1 MQEPIARN
9 THKPASDPAPMR
21 RKAEGAGSSQ
31 AKRPVNTR
39 PHMAGPQQRLPGQ
52 RPGMYDKNRTAEHLP
67 TGGSQPR
74 LHANYHPGHSSTH
87 SQGARRPYPQTK
99 ETLHQHT
106 NGRQTSPH
114 AQEAPEVRQAMV
126 HAANRHNKIIF
137 TTLLG
142 FLVIL
147 GLLFPLWPKQTM
159 SKDENRA
166 LAQKPAWNWSEV
178 FSGEYSS
185 AMDSYYAD
193 QFPFRQQLLSI
204 NRGISAVRNYF
215 PQKSEEQIHLI
226 TAKKDS
232 GGKGGVENPEE
243 VLSSQVEETVAET
256 EVKETELQPK
266 EVKATEAKLHTQ
278 DQLDFETSNI
288 VIIGNRAMEI
298 HYYSP
303 EYTADYAK
311 HINHLASILP
321 EDTRL
326 ISMVV
331 PTAVAFYG
339 TEDLRT
345 GNYSNFEAIQN
356 IYNHEDSSIFKVDAY
371 SELAKHVDEYIYFR
385 TDHHWTGLGAYYA
398 YVAFCNALELEAAPL
413 EQLERHD
420 AEGYFLGT
428 LYGYTD
434 KSPLLLSG
442 EDQGMFYLPQHEAS
456 YNYYSDAKMDDPIP
470 GALLAY
476 SAPTDNHYML
486 YLGGDVALGHIESE
500 NKNGKS
506 ILVLKDSF
514 GNAFIPYL
522 IDQYQDIYVVDPR
535 RFTDPLLDFIKAHEI
550 DDVMVINYTFAV
562 SNPDWLGGF
571 ELITDYP
578 QDEPETE
585 ASEG

>member
-1 MQEPIARN
+1 MHETTRQN
-9 THKPASDPAPMR
+9 TMNPANGPAPVR
-21 RKAEGAGSSQ
+21 RKNSGTGRPQAERRLEA
-31 AKRPVNTR
+31 R
-39 PHMAGPQQRLPGQ
+39 PHLAGAQKRVPTHRPFQHTPSEPADHRRINGSRPRPSDQSKAPRAPEGRAGHRPPHSPQQRPKAQNGYT
-52 RPGMYDKNRTAEHLP
+52 PAH
-67 TGGSQPR
+67 
-74 LHANYHPGHSSTH
+74 
-87 SQGARRPYPQTK
+87 K
-99 ETLHQHT
+99 E
-106 NGRQTSPH
+106 R
-114 AQEAPEVRQAMV
+114 ERQAMV

-137 TTLLG
+137 ATLLS

-147 GLLFPLWPKQTM
+147 GLLFPFWPKATM

-166 LAQKPAWNWSEV
+166 LAQKPAWDWSTV
-178 FSGEYSS
+178 FSGDYSS

-204 NRGISAVRNYF
+204 NRGITAVRNYF
-215 PQKSEEQIHLI
+215 PQKSDEQIHLV

-232 GGKGGVENPEE
+232 GGKGGVENPED
-243 VLSSQVEETVAET
+243 VLSTKSVETSAAET
-256 EVKETELQPK
+256 EVRETELQPK
-266 EVKATEAKLHTQ
+266 EVKATEAKLQTQ
-278 DQLDFETSNI
+278 NQLDYETSNI

-298 HYYSP
+298 HYYSA

-321 EDTRL
+321 EKTRL

-331 PTAVAFYG
+331 PTAVSFYG
-339 TEDLRT
+339 TEDLRS

-356 IYNHEDSSIFKVDAY
+356 IYKHEDSSIFKVDAY
-371 SELAKHVDEYIYFR
+371 SELARHVDEYIYFR

-398 YVAFCNALELEAAPL
+398 YVAFCDALDLEAAPL
-413 EQLERHD
+413 DQLERHD

-442 EDQGMFYLPQHEAS
+442 EDQGMFYLPQHDAS
-456 YNYYSDAKMDDPIP
+456 YHYYSDAKMDDPIP

-522 IDQYQDIYVVDPR
+522 IDQYQDIYVADPR

-571 ELITDYP
+571 ERITNYP